1 MTKLWHF
8 GVSRWG
14 QSRMQRSSHPTLFP
28 SAHTSLGPRHG
39 LGFRG
44 ARITTSEARML
55 LSTSFGR
62 RFRCCNF
69 GLISIISP
77 FHYLPSA
84 PPPAVKTLLLKELL
98 WVERH
103 CFDPF

>member
-1 MTKLWHF
+1 MLKRGHF
-8 GVSRWG
+8 GASHLS
-14 QSRMQRSSHPTLFP
+14 QSDVRRSSPPTLFP

-84 PPPAVKTLLLKELL
+84 PPAAVKPLLLKELL